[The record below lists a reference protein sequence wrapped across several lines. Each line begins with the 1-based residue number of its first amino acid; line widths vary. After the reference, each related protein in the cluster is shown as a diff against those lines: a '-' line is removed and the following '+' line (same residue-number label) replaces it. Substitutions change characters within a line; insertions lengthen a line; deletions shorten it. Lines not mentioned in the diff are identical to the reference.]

1 MLQLKYIKL
10 IMEVIPMKKSHL
22 AILTIIGASLITMTG
37 CASTGTSKTTDGAL
51 IGAAG
56 GALLGQAIGHNT
68 GSTLAGAAIGGLAG
82 AAIGNNEEK
91 KDRRYYRDERGYTYY
106 IGRDGRRHYE

>member
-1 MLQLKYIKL
+1 
-10 IMEVIPMKKSHL
+10 MKKLHTVIL
-22 AILTIIGASLITMTG
+22 AAAGASMIALTG

-56 GALLGQAIGHNT
+56 GALLGQAVGHNT

-91 KDRRYYRDERGYTYY
+91 KDRRYYRDSRGYTYY
-106 IGRDGRRHYE
+106 VGNDGRRHYQ

>member
-1 MLQLKYIKL
+1 
-10 IMEVIPMKKSHL
+10 MKKSHSVL
-22 AILTIIGASLITMTG
+22 LSVMGASLIAMTG

-56 GALLGQAIGHNT
+56 GALLGQAIGHDT

-82 AAIGNNEEK
+82 AAIGHNEEK
-91 KDRRYYRDERGYTYY
+91 KDRRYYRDASGYVYY
-106 IGRDGRRHYE
+106 IGRDGRRHYQ

>member
-1 MLQLKYIKL
+1 
-10 IMEVIPMKKSHL
+10 MKKTHL
-22 AILTIIGASLITMTG
+22 AILSVASISLIAMTG

-56 GALLGQAIGHNT
+56 GALIGQAIGRDT

-106 IGRDGRRHYE
+106 IGSDGRRYYE

>member
-1 MLQLKYIKL
+1 MKKLQLAA
-10 IMEVIPMKKSHL
+10 L
-22 AILTIIGASLITMTG
+22 AVASSSMILMSG
-37 CASTGTSKTTDGAL
+37 CASTGTSQTTDGAL

-56 GALLGQAIGHNT
+56 GALLGQAIGRNT

-91 KDRRYYRDERGYTYY
+91 KSRRYYRDSRGYTYY
-106 IGRDGRRHYE
+106 IGSDGRRYYQN

>member
-1 MLQLKYIKL
+1 
-10 IMEVIPMKKSHL
+10 MKRLHL
-22 AILTIIGASLITMTG
+22 TLLAAASTAVLMSG

-56 GALLGQAIGHNT
+56 GALIGQAIGRNT

-91 KDRRYYRDERGYTYY
+91 KDRRYYRDSRGYTYY
-106 IGRDGRRHYE
+106 IGSDGRRYYE

>member
-1 MLQLKYIKL
+1 
-10 IMEVIPMKKSHL
+10 MKKLHL
-22 AILTIIGASLITMTG
+22 TTLIVASASMILMSG
-37 CASTGTSKTTDGAL
+37 CASTGTSQTTDGAL

-56 GALLGQAIGHNT
+56 GALVGQAIGGNT

-91 KDRRYYRDERGYTYY
+91 KNRKYYKDSRGYTYY
-106 IGRDGRRHYE
+106 IGSDGRRHYVN